1 MPKKVRL
8 GDMLIKE
15 GLITEAK
22 LQSAL
27 REHKR
32 VGIKLGEYLI
42 RESIVREDQVID
54 LISRQMRISLFDST
68 QFPISPSLGE
78 LLPVELA
85 QKYKVVALGRKGSIL
100 QVAMT
105 DPMDINALDAIE
117 LAVNAEVEPL
127 ICTEQQYDQLVGNI
141 YGLRSGLDGMMEDI
155 SSLET
160 RTEDEEKDAP
170 KGPTMDVE
178 VSSLQTMAEE
188 VPVIR
193 LVNSI
198 LAQAV
203 REKVSDVHISP
214 EKNAVQ
220 IRFRIDGKLQ
230 EIPSPPKSMHLPLVS
245 RLKILSNM
253 DIANSRI
260 PQDGR
265 FTINMQDREVNVRVS
280 SLPTIHGEN
289 MVLRLLDMSA
299 GVYTLDRL
307 GMGPENMAKVQK
319 AVAKPYGM
327 ILATGPTGSGK
338 STSLYA
344 ILKSINTPDI
354 NIITLEDPVE
364 YRVERI
370 RQVQLNRRAGMTFAS
385 GLRSI
390 LRQDPDV
397 VMVGEIR
404 DAETAAIAIQAAMTG
419 HRLLST
425 VHTNDSASAIT
436 RLIDMGM
443 EPFLVSSVLLVSIA
457 QRLVRRVCEQCVEE
471 YQPDEKLLDFWG
483 LRDKPMTFR
492 RGAGC
497 YLCKG
502 TGYRGRVGLY
512 EVLFNDEEIQDLT
525 MRRASSQEIAR
536 AAVKAGKMRTLRED
550 AMDKVSQGIT
560 TLEEVTTTVIV

>member
-1 MPKKVRL
+1 MRKKVRL
-8 GDMLIKE
+8 GDMLVKE
-15 GLITEAK
+15 GLISQDQ
-22 LQSAL
+22 LQTAL
-27 REHKR
+27 REHKKA
-32 VGIKLGEYLI
+32 GLKLGEYMI

-54 LISRQMRISLFDST
+54 LFSQQMRIAKFNAED
-68 QFPISPSLGE
+68 FAISPSLGNM
-78 LLPVELA
+78 LPVDLA
-85 QKYKVVALGRKGSIL
+85 QKYKAVPLARKGSIL

-105 DPMDINALDAIE
+105 DPMDIHALDAIE
-117 LAVNAEVEPL
+117 MALDSEVEPL
-127 ICTEQQYDQLVGNI
+127 ICTEQQLDQLVGTI
-141 YGLRSGLDGMMEDI
+141 YGLRTGLDGMMEDI
-155 SSLET
+155 TSLDTKSQEQ
-160 RTEDEEKDAP
+160 EERKQEAV
-170 KGPTMDVE
+170 GTDVE
-178 VSSLQTMAEE
+178 VTSLQSMAEK

-203 REKVSDVHISP
+203 REKVSDIHICP
-214 EKNAVQ
+214 EKNTTQV
-220 IRFRIDGKLQ
+220 RFRIDGRLQ
-230 EIPSPPKSMHLPLVS
+230 DIPSPPKSMHLPLVS

-265 FTINMQDREVNVRVS
+265 FTINMQDKEINVRVS

-289 MVLRLLDMSA
+289 VVLRLLDMST

-307 GMGPENMAKVQK
+307 GMTDDDIAKVQR
-319 AVAKPYGM
+319 AVSKPYGM

-338 STSLYA
+338 STTLYA

-404 DAETAAIAIQAAMTG
+404 DLETATIAVQAALTG

-425 VHTNDSASAIT
+425 VHTNDAAGAIT
-436 RLIDMGM
+436 RLIDMGL

-457 QRLVRRVCEQCVEE
+457 QRLVRRVCESCKEE
-471 YQPDEKLLDFWG
+471 YQPDEKLLAFWG
-483 LRDKPMTFR
+483 LQDSGMTFQ
-492 RGAGC
+492 RGKGC
-497 YLCKG
+497 YLCKQ
-502 TGYRGRVGLY
+502 TGFRGRVGLY
-512 EVLFNDEEIQDLT
+512 EVLFNDDEVQAMT
-525 MRRASSQEIAR
+525 MQRASSREIAR
-536 AAVKAGKMRTLRED
+536 AAINAGTLRTLRDD
-550 AMDKVSQGIT
+550 ALEKVRMGLT
-560 TLEEVTTTVIV
+560 TLEEATSTVMV